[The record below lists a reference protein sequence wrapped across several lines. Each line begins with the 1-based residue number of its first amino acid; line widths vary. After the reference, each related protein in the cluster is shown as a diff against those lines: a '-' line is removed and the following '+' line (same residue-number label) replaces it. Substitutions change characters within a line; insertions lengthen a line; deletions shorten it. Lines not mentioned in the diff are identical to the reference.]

1 MNVPIFKARQQS
13 FGKTFFR
20 TASSILFALTLGG
33 TTIFA
38 GWSKDADPEKQA
50 NLEEWN
56 RIMGNGGKRPDLIL
70 AYQAEIHESIFK
82 KAARK
87 FEKSHNCTIKLQR
100 VPFRMLMSPLQ
111 DAMEAGNDIP
121 DVVELLEGTM
131 GYFADGPIEKVG
143 FADLSDRLKEDGYLD
158 PANMVQSRYSLWS
171 SRGHIFAIP
180 HDVHPVALCYRVDL
194 IEKLGIDVTKLKTWD
209 DFVKVGQSVT
219 GEWEETDLSLGVRK
233 GNKRF
238 MIDFATDSTISLA
251 ILLRQRGFDYFDAN
265 GNVAFD
271 KPEVA
276 ELIAWFVQQTIG
288 EKSIASPA
296 GDGRDFY
303 QSMISGHNLF
313 FFTPDWRTMQYT
325 MDLDFNDGM
334 RGPSILK
341 GKLALMPMPVW
352 SDKDGSRLPGSYG
365 TGTWGG
371 TGLAIT
377 KHCRNQ
383 ALAWELAKFLCLQA
397 SEEDFMYQF
406 KKTNIIPPVKR
417 AWMSKDFNEY
427 SPYFREM
434 IHNESGKLISKPI
447 SIGRFYASMADD
459 TAPEYCTAHVA
470 EAEKAILDVYH
481 TACDSCRQNPGDA
494 NADKDILEL
503 IRKQLKEKADLIR
516 EEIK

>member
-1 MNVPIFKARQQS
+1 MNVPIFKTRQKS
-13 FGKTFFR
+13 FRKTFFR
-20 TASSILFALTLGG
+20 TASSIMFALTLG

-38 GWSKDADPEKQA
+38 GCSKDADPEKQA

-70 AYQAEIHESIFK
+70 AYQAEIHESFFK
-82 KAARK
+82 KAAEK

-131 GYFADGPIEKVG
+131 GYFADGPIDKVG
-143 FADLSDRLKEDGYLD
+143 FADLSDRLKEEGYLD

-194 IEKLGIDVTKLKTWD
+194 IRKLGIDVTKLKTWD

-238 MIDFATDSTISLA
+238 MIDFATDSTISLV
-251 ILLRQRGFDYFDAN
+251 ILLRQLGFDYFDGN
-265 GNVAFD
+265 GDVTFD
-271 KPEVA
+271 KSEVA
-276 ELIAWFVQQTIG
+276 ELIAWFVHQTSG
-288 EKSIASPA
+288 PDSISFSA
-296 GDGRDFY
+296 GDGQSFY
-303 QSMISGHNLF
+303 SAMNEGGVLF
-313 FFTPDWRTMQYT
+313 FLTPDWRTMLYT
-325 MDLDFNDGM
+325 RDLGFDDPTRAPHF
-334 RGPSILK
+334 LK

-352 SDKDGSRLPGSYG
+352 TNENGIRLPGSYG

-377 KHCRNQ
+377 KNCKNQ
-383 ALAWELAKFLCLQA
+383 ALAWEFAKFLYLEA
-397 SEEDFMYQF
+397 SDEDFLDRF
-406 KKTNIIPPVKR
+406 KQTNIISPVKKT
-417 AWMSKDFNEY
+417 WMADGFNDD
-427 SPYFREM
+427 SPFFKQM

-447 SIGRFYASMADD
+447 SIGRFYASIADD
-459 TAPEYCTAHVA
+459 TPPINYTAHNDN
-470 EAEKAILDVYH
+470 AEKAILDIYYS
-481 TACDSCRQNPGDA
+481 ACDYYGKHIGEA
-494 NADKDILEL
+494 NADKDMLEL
-503 IRKQLKEKADLIR
+503 IGKQLKEKADLIR
-516 EEIK
+516 KEIK